1 MPRSAR
7 ALALAIALCSW
18 GLAPDAGAE
27 DPPPS
32 PGPAPQPEPAPDRS
46 AAFFAEF
53 DANKDG
59 SVSREELA
67 GVPDSVFALLDR
79 NGDGR
84 IEAGEVGR
92 ARGARRPAGRAGDPP
107 APPEATAPVSAE
119 ERLAR
124 LKEAFDRRDLNKDG
138 LLDGAETTD
147 RMRQGVDAD
156 KDGKVTFEEYSAMLE
171 RVRSRP
177 VDPAAPPQAPTTP
190 AAPQAPRTPSSPGAS
205 PVVLPTP
212 EEVTGWDGDAD
223 GRLSRAE
230 WQGSQEAWLKLDG
243 DRDGWVTLDEVRGA
257 RAKAAAPSAHKGP
270 VNTGEAAPDF
280 TLTGHDGAARTLSAH
295 AGQVV
300 VLEWISYD
308 CPSVR
313 PHYDSGRMQAL
324 QKKWCERGV
333 IWYAVCSSGPGK
345 SGYRT
350 QAEHQRM
357 HGEWGLAAQA
367 VLMDPDGAVGRAY
380 GARTTPHVFVIDGS
394 GRLAYDGAP
403 DDRGGKGRT
412 EGATAREYLDEAL
425 DAVTQGQAPTTPRVP
440 SYG

>member
-1 MPRSAR
+1 MSRLAHASALLT
-7 ALALAIALCSW
+7 ALFVW
-18 GLAPDAGAE
+18 GLVPGARAE
-27 DPPPS
+27 DPPAGPK
-32 PGPAPQPEPAPDRS
+32 PAPEAQPAPDRS
-46 AAFFAEF
+46 APFFAEF
-53 DANKDG
+53 DANGDG
-59 SVSREELA
+59 AVSREELA
-67 GVPDSVFALLDR
+67 SVPASVFAVLDR

-84 IEAGEVGR
+84 IERSEVER
-92 ARGARRPAGRAGDPP
+92 ARSARRPPGRAGESP
-107 APPEATAPVSAE
+107 APPEAAPLSAE
-119 ERLAR
+119 ERMAR
-124 LKEAFDRRDLNKDG
+124 LREAFDRRDLNKDG
-138 LLDGAETTD
+138 VLDGEETTD

-171 RVRSRP
+171 RVRGPRP
-177 VDPAAPPQAPTTP
+177 GPAPSAEAPTTP
-190 AAPQAPRTPSSPGAS
+190 SVPQAPRTPASPGAG

-212 EEVTGWDGDAD
+212 EEVTGWDGDQD

-243 DRDGWVTLDEVRGA
+243 NRDGWVTLDEVRSA
-257 RAKAAAPSAHKGP
+257 RAKAVAPSAAQGP
-270 VNTGEAAPDF
+270 LNTGDAAPDF
-280 TLTGHDGAARTLSAH
+280 SLTGHDGATHTLGAH

-333 IWYAVCSSGPGK
+333 IWYSICSSGPGK

-350 QAEHQRM
+350 QSEHQRM
-357 HGEWGLAAQA
+357 HAEWGLAAQA

-380 GARTTPHVFVIDGS
+380 GARTTPHVFVIDGK
-394 GRLAYDGAP
+394 GQLAYDGAP
-403 DDRGGKGRT
+403 DDRGGKAKAD
-412 EGATAREYLDEAL
+412 GAAAREFLDEAL
-425 DAVTQGQAPTTPRVP
+425 DAVTQGRAPATPRMP